1 MTSIDEYRRHAAAC
15 FSLAQNIQDDEDRS
29 RLLEMV
35 EAWLKLATRPVRA
48 LKTGDASQ
56 G

>member
-1 MTSIDEYRRHAAAC
+1 LTNIAATPLSV
-15 FSLAQNIQDDEDRS
+15 FSLALNVQDDEDRS

>member
-1 MTSIDEYRRHAAAC
+1 VTSIDEYRRHAAEC
-15 FSLAQNIQDDEDRS
+15 FSLALNVQDDEDRS

-35 EAWLKLATRPVRA
+35 EAWLKLATRPARA